1 MIIGK
6 VTKNLPDTVEGMP
19 VNGAVGGVAVA
30 VGGVAVVVGG
40 VAMGAVGG
48 VAMAVGRMVHS
59 EKKMNA

>member
-19 VNGAVGGVAVA
+19 VNGAVGGVAV
-30 VGGVAVVVGG
+30 V
-40 VAMGAVGG
+40 
-48 VAMAVGRMVHS
+48 VGRMVHS

>member
-40 VAMGAVGG
+40 VGGEAMGAVGG
-48 VAMAVGRMVHS
+48 VPMAVGRMVHS
-59 EKKMNA
+59 EKK